1 MARLYAN
8 ENFPLPT
15 AEALRE
21 LGHDIST
28 SLDAGGANRKIPDE
42 EVLEYASSE
51 GRPLLT
57 LNRRHF
63 VKLHKSRPVHAGI
76 IVCVVDPDFKGQANR
91 IHAAVVEWASLNG
104 TLVRINRI

>member
-15 AEALRE
+15 
-21 LGHDIST
+21 
-28 SLDAGGANRKIPDE
+28 

-51 GRPLLT
+51 GRALLT

-76 IVCVVDPDFKGQANR
+76 IVCVVDPDFKGQAHR
-91 IHAAVVEWASLNG
+91 IHAAIVEWASLNG